1 MSTPRK
7 PYPSDLTDQQWDLIE
22 LFIPREKKGGRPRAV
37 DMREVVNA
45 ILYVTRSGCQWE
57 MLPHD
62 FPPKSTVYEYFSAWR
77 DNGKWDVLLKLLRGT
92 LRQAEAP
99 SESIHPTAASVDS
112 QTVKA
117 SEHSEVRGY
126 DGGKKI
132 TGIKRHI
139 AVDTLGL
146 LLAVS
151 VTAASVDDA
160 VAAPAVFQQLKPTEQ
175 PKLEKIWADGKYHN
189 HDLNAWLDRQ
199 RSIEWDLEIVRR
211 PAGLKG
217 FSVLPKRWIVER
229 TFGWLGRWRRLSRN
243 YEHLTKSSEAMV
255 KIASIGRMVRRLE
268 PSTNQPEFHYRV
280 TS

>member
-1 MSTPRK
+1 
-7 PYPSDLTDQQWDLIE
+7 
-22 LFIPREKKGGRPRAV
+22 
-37 DMREVVNA
+37 
-45 ILYVTRSGCQWE
+45 

-99 SESIHPTAASVDS
+99 SESIHPSAASVDS

-117 SEHSEVRGY
+117 SEHSEIRGY

-160 VAAPAVFQQLKPTEQ
+160 VAAPTVFQQLKPTEQ
-175 PKLEKIWADGKYHN
+175 PKIEKVWADGKYHN

-211 PAGLKG
+211 PPSLKG

-229 TFGWLGRWRRLSRN
+229 TFSWLGRWRRLSRN
-243 YEHLTKSSEAMV
+243 YERLTKSSEAMV

-268 PSTNQPEFHYRV
+268 PSANQPQFHYCV
-280 TS
+280 TI

>member
-1 MSTPRK
+1 MSTTRK
-7 PYPSDLTDQQWDLIE
+7 PYPSDLTDQQWNLIE
-22 LFIPREKKGGRPRAV
+22 PFIPREKKRGRPREA
-37 DMREVVNA
+37 DMREIINA
-45 ILYVTRSGCQWE
+45 ILYVTRSGCQWK

-62 FPPKSTVYEYFSAWR
+62 FPPKSTVYEYFARWR
-77 DNGKWDVLLKLLRGT
+77 DNGKWDVLLMLLRGT
-92 LRQAEAP
+92 QRQAEAP
-99 SESIHPTAASVDS
+99 SESIHPSAASVDS

-117 SEHSEVRGY
+117 TEHSEVRGY

-160 VAAPAVFQQLKPTEQ
+160 MAALKVFQQLKPAAQ
-175 PKLEKIWADGKYHN
+175 PKLEKVWADSKYHN

-199 RSIEWDLEIVRR
+199 RSIQWDLEIVRR
-211 PAGLKG
+211 PSGMKG

-229 TFGWLGRWRRLSRN
+229 TFSWLGRWRRLNRN
-243 YEHLTKSSEAMV
+243 YERLTTTSETMV
-255 KIASIGRMVRRLE
+255 KIASIGRMLRRIE
-268 PSTNQPEFHYRV
+268 PSRNQPQFHYRV
-280 TS
+280 TT